1 MKAVTKYEV
10 LSELVKRLNG
20 EPSDEL
26 NTCPAYIE
34 AELTHD
40 DKETKINL
48 YNRYEINKKTW
59 CNWCKGNFSFLYDPL
74 TVEYNNEKC
83 ISSCPC
89 CTAKN
94 PWDVIN
100 RLNEII
106 EEWLSADRLQLLA
119 DRQEHFGIDDILN
132 QLMGA

>member
-1 MKAVTKYEV
+1 
-10 LSELVKRLNG
+10 
-20 EPSDEL
+20 
-26 NTCPAYIE
+26 
-34 AELTHD
+34 
-40 DKETKINL
+40 
-48 YNRYEINKKTW
+48 
-59 CNWCKGNFSFLYDPL
+59 LYDPL

-106 EEWLSADRLQLLA
+106 EEWLSADR
-119 DRQEHFGIDDILN
+119 QEHFGIDDILN